1 MRSKGTNTGI
11 THRGKQKSNA
21 EMDNEARMAF
31 EMRIAGMRYDQI
43 AVALGVSIG
52 TVSGRVKRGGIMA
65 VCPAVEEH
73 RNQQGA
79 LLDATLLKLLKD
91 NNDYMSP
98 RVAET
103 IARLAERKA
112 KLYGLDAPMV
122 IEQTTTLIEGGIDA
136 EVLRLA
142 AELGLVGID
151 TPPAS
156 TETSDPLGADEDIP
170 NYEESA

>member
-1 MRSKGTNTGI
+1 MRAKGTNTGI
-11 THRGKQKSNA
+11 THRGKRKSNA
-21 EMDNEARMAF
+21 EMDDEARQAF

-43 AVALGVSIG
+43 AIALRVSVG
-52 TVSGRVKRGGIMA
+52 TVASRVQRGGIMA

-91 NNDYMSP
+91 NGDFMSP

-103 IARLAERKA
+103 ITRLAERKA
-112 KLYGLDAPMV
+112 KLFGLDAPIV
-122 IEQTTTLIEGGIDA
+122 IESTNILIEGGIDA

-142 AELGLVGID
+142 TELGLVAAD
-151 TPPAS
+151 VPAA
-156 TETSDPLGADEDIP
+156 EPEPDPLGVDED
-170 NYEESA
+170 SVLSDQ